1 MRGLRSIKRSLAP
14 VQACRA
20 SFGNCCLVQMQCTGL
35 LLIATR
41 RKLMQSASL
50 ADAAASPGNSLDQS
64 LHNSHAGLHLQHNAP
79 AGGLNACQNGLLLQ
93 HGQRARPSKPVAE
106 SAPLLSISCSA
117 RHQHPSRCIPV
128 VATQRRNQ
136 KSPVHQSCGSPLLA
150 FLQLEKFKKFC
161 CERALPQ

>member
-93 HGQRARPSKPVAE
+93 HGQRDLQAIKSCCNECTTPFHIVFCQA
-106 SAPLLSISCSA
+106 SAFQQM
-117 RHQHPSRCIPV
+117 H
-128 VATQRRNQ
+128 
-136 KSPVHQSCGSPLLA
+136 SCGHHTKKEPEVTRSPELRQPAACISPIGEIQKVLL
-150 FLQLEKFKKFC
+150 
-161 CERALPQ
+161 